1 MKKDPVIGLKKPEVQ
16 AEDPLTEVLR
26 RGARQLLVQAL
37 EAEIDTFLTAHAH
50 SRRSIGRTCAPQIRL
65 SPHSQRSDCVP
76 PRLAEC

>member
-1 MKKDPVIGLKKPEVQ
+1 MKKDRAIGLKKPEVQ

-50 SRRSIGRTCAPQIRL
+50 IKDDAGNR
-65 SPHSQRSDCVP
+65 
-76 PRLAEC
+76 

>member
-50 SRRSIGRTCAPQIRL
+50 IKDDAGNR
-65 SPHSQRSDCVP
+65 
-76 PRLAEC
+76 